1 LRSSVLTVIRA
12 TINLTDC
19 PVRTRLVL
27 VPASG
32 VTQLLQ
38 LELTSTSGNLEA
50 ITCEAS
56 QFTVINGVFPTG
68 QAWSVR
74 HSSLTCADPR
84 PVAAVCRESSDSCF
98 AASCAHDFAV
108 LLCLVAVAE
117 SRSLVVGVS
126 VCSPGVG
133 AVGLLPVFLP
143 FPLTHSWF
151 AAVAF
156 VASECPSSPAVIAIA
171 LSSVC

>member
-108 LLCLVAVAE
+108 VLCLVAVAE

-126 VCSPGVG
+126 VCSPGVV

-143 FPLTHSWF
+143 FPPTPSWF
-151 AAVAF
+151 AAVVF